1 MKRLIAA
8 VSFAVLAA
16 PALAQS
22 NSVGRTSAIGPDWLF
37 DFPSSAATQVASSG
51 ATRSDVEIA
60 TDANAA
66 GIGSDAEELSRHV
79 ENRPGYFDPSN

>member
-22 NSVGRTSAIGPDWLF
+22 GSVGRTSPIGPDSVFAL
-37 DFPSSAATQVASSG
+37 PTASAMQLASSG
-51 ATRSDVEIA
+51 ATRSDAEIA
-60 TDANAA
+60 VDANAIA
-66 GIGSDAEELSRHV
+66 SDAAELTRHV